1 MLRVLTRPDA
11 FRERNIDVG
20 LRKGCDVMALRID
33 RPEPGIVLLTL
44 DRPEALNS
52 LDETLMAE
60 MYAAVDDLGESPT
73 DRVVV
78 LTGEGRAFC
87 AGQDIKNYGPSMPTI
102 EDGSAA
108 AFFFQQYMSRIVV
121 RLRDLPQP
129 VIAAVNGVAVGGGLA
144 LACAAD
150 IRLAAPTARFGTGA
164 VRLGLSGCEMG
175 LSYHLPRLI
184 GTGNAAEWMLT
195 GRVVEASEA
204 ERAGLVNR
212 IIEGPALLD
221 AALELAGSIVA
232 NSPFGVRLTK
242 WVMWANADETDLVRA
257 IDREDRSQV
266 IACSTE
272 DAAEAQAALIER
284 RPAHFIG
291 R

>member
-1 MLRVLTRPDA
+1 VS
-11 FRERNIDVG
+11 
-20 LRKGCDVMALRID
+20 LRID
-33 RPEPGIVLLTL
+33 RPEPGIVVLTL
-44 DRPEALNS
+44 SRPAALNS

-60 MYAAVDDLGESPT
+60 LYRAADELAASPT

-78 LTGEGRAFC
+78 LTGEGNAFC
-87 AGQDIKNYGPSMPTI
+87 AGQDIKNYGPSMPTVA
-102 EDGSAA
+102 DGSAA
-108 AFFFQQYMSRIVV
+108 AFLFQQYMSRIVV

-144 LACAAD
+144 LACACD
-150 IRLAAPTARFGTGA
+150 IRLAAPQARFGTGA

-195 GRVVEASEA
+195 GRIVEAAEA

-212 IIEGPALLD
+212 IVESRDALLD
-221 AALELAGSIVA
+221 AALALGRSIVA

-266 IACSTE
+266 IAFSTQ
-272 DAAEAQAALIER
+272 DAAEAQAAMLER